1 MSYSLKILDKIS
13 KQTSEGVFHANTWGL
28 NWGSDLINEL
38 KIAALKNSRNRSRLC
53 LHPSKNDLHQEML
66 IVMSKSAIEKPQRR
80 TIGFDTK
87 IVIEGEANLHYF
99 NDEGN
104 LLRIIELGQNKSRYV
119 HTCTSEYHALE
130 IASDWFVFLE
140 ILRGPFSATAT
151 KFADFPFHLPS
162 ENP

>member
-1 MSYSLKILDKIS
+1 MSSSHKILDKIS

-28 NWGSDLINEL
+28 NWGSDLIDEL

-99 NDEGN
+99 NDEGD
-104 LLRIIELGQNKSRYV
+104 LLRIIELGQNKSHYV
-119 HTCTSEYHALE
+119 HTCNNDYHALE
-130 IASDWFVFLE
+130 IVSDWFVFLE

-151 KFADFPFHLPS
+151 KFANFPSHLPKKNS
-162 ENP
+162 

>member
-1 MSYSLKILDKIS
+1 MSSSHKILDKIS

-53 LHPSKNDLHQEML
+53 FHPSKNDLHQEML

-99 NDEGN
+99 NDEGD
-104 LLRIIELGQNKSRYV
+104 LLRIIELGRTKSHYV

-130 IASDWFVFLE
+130 IVSDWFVFLE
-140 ILRGPFSATAT
+140 ILKGPFTEKTT
-151 KFADFPFHLPS
+151 KFADFPLHLPK
-162 ENP
+162 ENL